1 MRIGLVYLGRH
12 GPGGPISF
20 ELASHLAKKA
30 DLFAVVSKNADHIG
44 NWRESGIDLIEVST
58 FDTSVQALISCFNSI
73 RLRAVAEQIA
83 GRQPDVL
90 LYPMVHPWTPSLQRY
105 LADVPHVTTVHD
117 PAAHPGFIHRLSSTW
132 ERISA
137 QRATRCVVLGKTFVD
152 EMYSKGIPR
161 EKIDVIPHAVFS
173 FYDSFP
179 TLERN
184 GVTSQSILFFGRI
197 TPYKGLDVLIRAFR
211 SSLERRPDL
220 NLKIVGE
227 GNIRPYR
234 RLLEG
239 LSNVTIVNRWVADA
253 EVPGI
258 FQAADIVIVP
268 YVSASQSGVIALAAN
283 FGRPVIATRV
293 GAIPEQIRDQETGIL
308 VRPGSAE
315 DLASAIDGLLAD
327 KGLRERIGAGLAS
340 EIRATSNWKLTSE
353 AYLQSCRRAIVESSN
368 RIR

>member
-1 MRIGLVYLGRH
+1 
-12 GPGGPISF
+12 
-20 ELASHLAKKA
+20 
-30 DLFAVVSKNADHIG
+30 
-44 NWRESGIDLIEVST
+44 
-58 FDTSVQALISCFNSI
+58 
-73 RLRAVAEQIA
+73 
-83 GRQPDVL
+83 
-90 LYPMVHPWTPSLQRY
+90 
-105 LADVPHVTTVHD
+105 
-117 PAAHPGFIHRLSSTW
+117 
-132 ERISA
+132 
-137 QRATRCVVLGKTFVD
+137 
-152 EMYSKGIPR
+152 
-161 EKIDVIPHAVFS
+161 VFS

-211 SSLERRPDL
+211 RSLERRPDL

-253 EVPGI
+253 EIPRL

-308 VRPGSAE
+308 VQPGSAE

-353 AYLQSCRRAIVESSN
+353 AYLQSCRKAIVESAN